1 MNRELIYI
9 YNWFIFTV
17 TYLSVL
23 PAHTT
28 YIMIYMTHTCVKYLT
43 PTKNLNLQFDLSSL
57 WPTCQSSPHTPHTS
71 WHTGH
76 IHLSNIWL
84 PQRKLVKC
92 PTLLRQ
98 KTRFLS
104 RCNPGRFDPKF
115 QQTHSPMRWDI
126 SKKKM
131 RLMPHDFSLQRPR
144 GATTNLYCFCF
155 YFLFRKG
162 HHCGNKLFPASVSVI
177 LTGKPIADQTPPKIA
192 CSNGHRSLLGFAAK
206 VMSRDKFWK
215 QDFCMNTLFKF
226 VRVVVK
232 DRLTNLEQ
240 RWSGLSLLRVGLQG

>member
-1 MNRELIYI
+1 MRRLLYSP
-9 YNWFIFTV
+9 WQT
-17 TYLSVL
+17 LSIPFAL
-23 PAHTT
+23 
-28 YIMIYMTHTCVKYLT
+28 THWSA
-43 PTKNLNLQFDLSSL
+43 FDLSSL
-57 WPTCQSSPHTPHTS
+57 WPTCSLPRTH
-71 WHTGH
+71 H
-76 IHLSNIWL
+76 IHHDIHDTYISQIFDSQKVNLSNIQHFCVW
-84 PQRKLVKC
+84 KHVFWVDE
-92 PTLLRQ
+92 TLENLFQNSSKHALRCATTSQ
-98 KTRFLS
+98 LFFL
-104 RCNPGRFDPKF
+104 RHFGLR
-115 QQTHSPMRWDI
+115 
-126 SKKKM
+126 
-131 RLMPHDFSLQRPR
+131 RPR
-144 GATTNLYCFCF
+144 GATRPISCFCF
-155 YFLFRKG
+155 CSLCRKG